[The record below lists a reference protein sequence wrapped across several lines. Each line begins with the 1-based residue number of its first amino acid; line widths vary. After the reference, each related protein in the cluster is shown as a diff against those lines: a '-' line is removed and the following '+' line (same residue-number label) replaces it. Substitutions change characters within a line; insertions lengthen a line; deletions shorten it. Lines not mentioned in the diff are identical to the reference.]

1 LELASPAVP
10 ELAALAAYA
19 PAKKN
24 AGDGKTR
31 VVSDSN
37 LGDFSFIVE
46 LKMLGRRKNMEA
58 DGAIAAAF
66 SVLSGKGIDQ
76 TIP

>member
-1 LELASPAVP
+1 MHRPRKRQETGNRELYQILIEVI
-10 ELAALAAYA
+10 
-19 PAKKN
+19 
-24 AGDGKTR
+24 
-31 VVSDSN
+31 
-37 LGDFSFIVE
+37 FSFIVE

>member
-1 LELASPAVP
+1 VP

-24 AGDGKTR
+24 ARDRKTR

-37 LGDFSFIVE
+37 RGDFSFIVE